1 MVTTELQR
9 AKLFAAEYFVLCQRY
24 GIYIERI
31 YSEEALEFNEV
42 GDEWWEQH
50 KKDVKAAMD
59 EIARREKR
67 KQYMKEYRKRKR
79 DDRHCATK

>member
-1 MVTTELQR
+1 MFST
-9 AKLFAAEYFVLCQRY
+9 EYFALCQRY
-24 GIYIERI
+24 GVYIERLF
-31 YSEEALEFNEV
+31 SEEALEFNEV

-79 DDRHCATK
+79 DARKTAV